1 MYRVVR
7 TSELEDVSVVEQVIS
22 TRGVDGGQPDAR
34 STGCCGRARRGRS
47 GRRSARSAR
56 AGGSRTAGESLG
68 AIRVFHTGRA
78 TSREEIVELVEP
90 DRRFSYALELGL
102 PLQGYRADVDL
113 EPRDGGTAIHWHSS
127 FHAKVPGTGGLFRRF
142 LGGFIQR
149 CVDGLATY
157 AAETSERSTPA

>member
-1 MYRVVR
+1 MG
-7 TSELEDVSVVEQVIS
+7 EQVIS
-22 TRGVDGGQPDAR
+22 ARGWTAASPAEVYR
-34 STGCCGRARRGRS
+34 LL
-47 GRRSARSAR
+47 R
-56 AGGSRTAGESLG
+56 AGATWPVWSPIDSFDLQREGTDGGESLG

-78 TSREEIVELVEP
+78 DSHEEIVELVE
-90 DRRFSYALELGL
+90 DRRFSYALRSGL
-102 PLQGYRADVDL
+102 PLRGYRADVDL

-127 FHAKVPGTGGLFRRF
+127 FHAKVPGTGGIFRRF